1 MSKRA
6 FGASSGFVVPQGV
19 VETLLHKTVKRG
31 YAYREDNAYTP
42 LPEMLSEVELMA
54 PRQHELLRTY
64 EALSKEMLA
73 FAKERFGLDVSE
85 AEASD
90 ALDAYVA
97 DFGAETIL
105 HGVHS
110 RSGAAGSSGARPRL
124 RGAFLRR
131 EPLSYESDL
140 PGYFQTLVEGS
151 MLASI
156 VYLPNVESTE
166 QRFRDSTTIYLDTPF
181 VLKALGFVGPE
192 QRAPAVELIE
202 LLRESKATVA
212 CFEATIEEVRGV
224 VVASMPPAG
233 GGVNAGTG
241 EVARYFRQTGL
252 RRADL
257 QLLADKL
264 ERSLAHLDVKV
275 RSAPRF
281 SVDWR
286 LTTKALDAVLHERV
300 GYMRPTRSASRP

>member
-1 MSKRA
+1 MRW
-6 FGASSGFVVPQGV
+6 
-19 VETLLHKTVKRG
+19 T
-31 YAYREDNAYTP
+31 
-42 LPEMLSEVELMA
+42 
-54 PRQHELLRTY
+54 RT
-64 EALSKEMLA
+64 
-73 FAKERFGLDVSE
+73 
-85 AEASD
+85 
-90 ALDAYVA
+90 VA

-105 HGVHS
+105 HGCTAEVELRALPEPGLDYVAHS
-110 RSGAAGSSGARPRL
+110 
-124 RGAFLRR
+124 FV
-131 EPLSYESDL
+131 ENLSRTN
-140 PGYFQTLVEGS
+140 PTFFGYFQTLVEGS

-252 RRADL
+252 RRAV
-257 QLLADKL
+257 
-264 ERSLAHLDVKV
+264 S
-275 RSAPRF
+275 SF
-281 SVDWR
+281 SQ
-286 LTTKALDAVLHERV
+286 T
-300 GYMRPTRSASRP
+300 S